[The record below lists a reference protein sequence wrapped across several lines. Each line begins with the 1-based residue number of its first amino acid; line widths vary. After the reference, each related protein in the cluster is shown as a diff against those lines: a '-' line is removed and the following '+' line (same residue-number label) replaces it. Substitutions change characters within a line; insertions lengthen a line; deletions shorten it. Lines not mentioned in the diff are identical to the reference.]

1 MFKLMKFLSPYK
13 GRAAAMLILLFLQVL
28 GTLYIPTLT
37 ADIVNNGI
45 VAGDLGRIWQTGA
58 FMLAVAVAIAVVSIA
73 ETYLSTAIFSA
84 LGRDIRNALFEK
96 SQALTINEF
105 NRFGPASM
113 LTRCTNDITQI
124 QQAYMAATEMLLPA
138 PVMAIAGLILAYSK
152 SPTLAM
158 VIVGAMVIVCAFT
171 ALIGARALPLFSRL
185 QTLLDKINRVLR
197 ENLTGVRVIRAFNRA
212 GFEQQ
217 RADASFGE
225 YAQSAIRVNKIFA
238 VLMPVILLVL
248 NLSTVVIVAVG
259 GQRVS
264 DGAMQ
269 IGDIMALI
277 EYAVLILM
285 YLIMGVMIFMIFP
298 RAQSCAKRVNAVL
311 SVPENGAEAPR
322 TTPGRQHKYTA
333 KLEFRNVTFQYQ
345 GAEEPVLNNISF
357 TADVGKTTAIIG
369 GTGSGKSTIASL
381 IPRFYDIQSGTIRID
396 GRNIVHIPKPELRAR
411 IGFVP
416 QKAFLFSGTI
426 LDNFRHGK
434 KDATME
440 EIRKA
445 AQTAQIAGFIVGP
458 TGAGKTTLVNLLMR
472 FYELQ
477 GGRITIDGVDIASM
491 TRGHLR
497 SLMGMVLQDTWLFG
511 GTIRDNIA
519 YGKAD
524 ATDEQ
529 IFAAAKAARADHF
542 IRTMPLGYDTV
553 LSDEIASLSQGQRQL
568 LTIARAILADPAIL
582 ILDEATSS
590 VDTRTELEIQK
601 AMDALMQGRTS
612 FVIAHR
618 LSTIRDANCILVMKD
633 GAIIEQGSHEELMK
647 LGKFYADLYNS
658 QFAAKAA

>member
-96 SQALTINEF
+96 SQALTIDEF

-152 SPTLAM
+152 SPTLAL

-426 LDNFRHGK
+426 LDNFRHGE

-445 AQTAQIAGFIVGP
+445 AQTAQIAGFIDGLEDGYNTRV
-458 TGAGKTTLVNLLMR
+458 A
-472 FYELQ
+472 Q
-477 GGRITIDGVDIASM
+477 GGNNFS
-491 TRGHLR
+491 
-497 SLMGMVLQDTWLFG
+497 G
-511 GTIRDNIA
+511 GQ
-519 YGKAD
+519 K
-524 ATDEQ
+524 
-529 IFAAAKAARADHF
+529 
-542 IRTMPLGYDTV
+542 
-553 LSDEIASLSQGQRQL
+553 QRL
-568 LTIARAILADPAIL
+568 AIARALVKKPEIYIFDDSFSALDFKTDAKLRAALKDEVKDAAVIVVAQR
-582 ILDEATSS
+582 ISTIMDAEQIVVLDEGRVAGTG
-590 VDTRTELEIQK
+590 THRELMASCPVYQ
-601 AMDALMQGRTS
+601 Q
-612 FVIAHR
+612 IAR
-618 LSTIRDANCILVMKD
+618 SQLS
-633 GAIIEQGSHEELMK
+633 EEEL
-647 LGKFYADLYNS
+647 A
-658 QFAAKAA
+658 

>member
-96 SQALTINEF
+96 SQALTIDEF

-152 SPTLAM
+152 SPTLAL

-434 KDATME
+434 KDATLE

-445 AQTAQIAGFIVGP
+445 AQTAQIAGFIDGLEDGYNTRV
-458 TGAGKTTLVNLLMR
+458 A
-472 FYELQ
+472 Q
-477 GGRITIDGVDIASM
+477 GGNNFS
-491 TRGHLR
+491 
-497 SLMGMVLQDTWLFG
+497 G
-511 GTIRDNIA
+511 GQ
-519 YGKAD
+519 K
-524 ATDEQ
+524 
-529 IFAAAKAARADHF
+529 
-542 IRTMPLGYDTV
+542 
-553 LSDEIASLSQGQRQL
+553 QRL
-568 LTIARAILADPAIL
+568 AIARALVKKPEIYIFDDSFSALDFKTDAKLRAALKDEVKDAAVIVVAQR
-582 ILDEATSS
+582 ISTIMDAEQIVVLDEGRVAGTG
-590 VDTRTELEIQK
+590 THRELMASCPVYQ
-601 AMDALMQGRTS
+601 Q
-612 FVIAHR
+612 IAR
-618 LSTIRDANCILVMKD
+618 SQLS
-633 GAIIEQGSHEELMK
+633 EEEL
-647 LGKFYADLYNS
+647 A
-658 QFAAKAA
+658 

>member
-96 SQALTINEF
+96 SQALTIDEF

-152 SPTLAM
+152 SPTLAL

-445 AQTAQIAGFIVGP
+445 AQTAQIAGFIDGLEDGYNTRV
-458 TGAGKTTLVNLLMR
+458 A
-472 FYELQ
+472 Q
-477 GGRITIDGVDIASM
+477 GGNNS
-491 TRGHLR
+491 
-497 SLMGMVLQDTWLFG
+497 SG
-511 GTIRDNIA
+511 GQ
-519 YGKAD
+519 K
-524 ATDEQ
+524 
-529 IFAAAKAARADHF
+529 
-542 IRTMPLGYDTV
+542 
-553 LSDEIASLSQGQRQL
+553 QRL
-568 LTIARAILADPAIL
+568 AIARALVKKPEIYIFDDSFSALDFKTDAKLRAALKDEVKDAAVIVVAQR
-582 ILDEATSS
+582 ISTIMDAEQIVVLDEGRVAGTG
-590 VDTRTELEIQK
+590 THRELMASCPVYQ
-601 AMDALMQGRTS
+601 Q
-612 FVIAHR
+612 IAR
-618 LSTIRDANCILVMKD
+618 SQLS
-633 GAIIEQGSHEELMK
+633 EEEL
-647 LGKFYADLYNS
+647 A
-658 QFAAKAA
+658 

>member
-45 VAGDLGRIWQTGA
+45 VAGDLSRIWKTGG

-96 SQALTINEF
+96 SQALTIDEF

-152 SPTLAM
+152 STTLAM

-185 QTLLDKINRVLR
+185 QTLLDKINRVLQ

-298 RAQSCAKRVNAVL
+298 RAQSCARRVNAVL
-311 SVPENGAEAPR
+311 SVPADGTEAPR

-445 AQTAQIAGFIVGP
+445 AQTAQIAGFIDGLEDGYNARV
-458 TGAGKTTLVNLLMR
+458 A
-472 FYELQ
+472 Q
-477 GGRITIDGVDIASM
+477 GGNNFS
-491 TRGHLR
+491 
-497 SLMGMVLQDTWLFG
+497 G
-511 GTIRDNIA
+511 GQ
-519 YGKAD
+519 K
-524 ATDEQ
+524 
-529 IFAAAKAARADHF
+529 
-542 IRTMPLGYDTV
+542 
-553 LSDEIASLSQGQRQL
+553 QRL
-568 LTIARAILADPAIL
+568 AIARALVKKPEIYIFDDSFSALDFKTDAKLRAALKDEVKDAAVIVVAQR
-582 ILDEATSS
+582 ISTIMDAEQIVVLDEGRVAGTG
-590 VDTRTELEIQK
+590 THKELMASCPVYQ
-601 AMDALMQGRTS
+601 Q
-612 FVIAHR
+612 IAR
-618 LSTIRDANCILVMKD
+618 SQLS
-633 GAIIEQGSHEELMK
+633 EEEL
-647 LGKFYADLYNS
+647 A
-658 QFAAKAA
+658 

>member
-96 SQALTINEF
+96 SQALTIDEF

-152 SPTLAM
+152 SPTLAL

-381 IPRFYDIQSGTIRID
+381 IPRFYDIQSGIIRID

-445 AQTAQIAGFIVGP
+445 AQTAQIAGFIDGLEDGYNTRV
-458 TGAGKTTLVNLLMR
+458 A
-472 FYELQ
+472 Q
-477 GGRITIDGVDIASM
+477 GGNNFS
-491 TRGHLR
+491 
-497 SLMGMVLQDTWLFG
+497 G
-511 GTIRDNIA
+511 GQ
-519 YGKAD
+519 K
-524 ATDEQ
+524 
-529 IFAAAKAARADHF
+529 
-542 IRTMPLGYDTV
+542 
-553 LSDEIASLSQGQRQL
+553 QRL
-568 LTIARAILADPAIL
+568 AIARALVKKPEIYIFDDSFSALDFKTDAKLRAALKDEVKDAAVIVVAQR
-582 ILDEATSS
+582 ISTIMDAEQIVVLDEGRVAGTG
-590 VDTRTELEIQK
+590 THKELMASCPVYQ
-601 AMDALMQGRTS
+601 Q
-612 FVIAHR
+612 IAR
-618 LSTIRDANCILVMKD
+618 SQLS
-633 GAIIEQGSHEELMK
+633 EEEL
-647 LGKFYADLYNS
+647 A
-658 QFAAKAA
+658 